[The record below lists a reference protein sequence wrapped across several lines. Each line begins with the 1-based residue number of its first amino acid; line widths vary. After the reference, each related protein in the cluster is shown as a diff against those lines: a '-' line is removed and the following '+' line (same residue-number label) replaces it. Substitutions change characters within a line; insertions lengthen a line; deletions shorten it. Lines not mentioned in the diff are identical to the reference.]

1 LTDILVLKILVFAL
15 FVVVILWIF
24 VLLRRTPDSEEGPE
38 VYTVKDGRVQ
48 VHTLKKWRE
57 VQKNANQ
64 E

>member
-1 LTDILVLKILVFAL
+1 LTDILVLKILVFGL
-15 FVVVILWIF
+15 FAVLVLWLL
-24 VLLRRTPDSEEGPE
+24 VLLKRTPAPEEGPE

>member
-38 VYTVKDGRVQ
+38 VYTAKNGEIQVYAFKD
-48 VHTLKKWRE
+48 WRE
-57 VQKNANQ
+57 AQRNAD
-64 E
+64 